1 MYTIYPTLY
10 YCIVKAYYFQVKK
23 GAVSVTNTN
32 VASVASINPTN
43 DGVIIKNRGLANL
56 GNTCFFNSVMQSL
69 TQSHPFT
76 HLFLARKY
84 SQKGAPFDI
93 PSVQLDLTTINL
105 SDHTSPDREITG
117 TVSYLCTKL
126 YF

>member
-1 MYTIYPTLY
+1 M
-10 YCIVKAYYFQVKK
+10 
-23 GAVSVTNTN
+23 SVTNTN
-32 VASVASINPTN
+32 VGSVANTNPTN

-84 SQKGAPFDI
+84 CQKGAPFDI
-93 PSVQLDLTTINL
+93 PAVQLDLATIH
-105 SDHTSPDREITG
+105 SRDHTSSDREKTG
-117 TVSYLCTKL
+117 TVSYLCIKL
-126 YF
+126 YL